1 MTTRATLKPG
11 QKGTKRLAEKY
22 GDRLV
27 CVRYKYDEEARKRFT
42 TVELI
47 EEESE
52 WISESTVAASR
63 EQSSASL
70 RLPIRVEYWETDV
83 REKVK
88 SAGGIWRPRH
98 KLWEMRYEDIVA
110 LGLESR
116 VVQAENPSPDGG
128 G

>member
-1 MTTRATLKPG
+1 MTTKATLRPG
-11 QKGTKRLAEKY
+11 QKGTKRFAAKY

-27 CVRYKYDEEARKRFT
+27 CVRYKYDEATGKRFT

-47 EEESE
+47 EEEAD
-52 WISESTVAASR
+52 WRTKPPAAAKT
-63 EQSSASL
+63 EPITSSQ
-70 RLPIRVEYWETDV
+70 RLPVRIDYWESEL

-88 SAGGIWRPRH
+88 SAGAIWRPRH

-116 VVQAENPSPDGG
+116 VVAEDELPSEV
-128 G
+128 